1 MSKIIQG
8 LKKFFNQS
16 QMSGLEAYIVSH
28 KPQNAADVDRLSREY
43 TQQFV
48 WGRGLWKLSNNFLL
62 IFMKLLKRFS
72 LLAPKLF
79 LKDNIGYD

>member
-28 KPQNAADVDRLSREY
+28 NPQNAADVDRLSREY

-48 WGRGLWKLSNNFLL
+48 WGRGL
-62 IFMKLLKRFS
+62 
-72 LLAPKLF
+72 
-79 LKDNIGYD
+79 